1 MLRAD
6 RAPLERD
13 AERAAIDALLDRALA
28 GDGGALM
35 VEGPAGIGKTTL
47 LAGARGEAER
57 RGLRVLRARGGVL
70 ERELEYAVV
79 RQLVERA
86 VLGAGEARRD
96 ALLSGPAAPAAGVIG
111 THPPP
116 RDAGPIH
123 DPSPDLLHGLGWLV
137 AHLADEAPLLLVV
150 DDAHWADPASLRALA
165 YLARRLDGLRV
176 ALLLGARVA
185 EAGAVQPLLDE
196 LRVCAGPDVVRPGE
210 LTPAGVGRLLAD
222 AFGVPVD
229 DALATACASATGGNP
244 FFATE
249 LAAELAASHASP
261 AEVDPAAVA
270 HTGPTAVRRSLLLRL
285 GHLGAPARGLAQAV
299 AVLGGE
305 GDLALAA
312 ATAGLGPQD
321 AADGVDALVAA
332 GLLEG
337 GPPLRL
343 LHPLVRA
350 AIVEDTPPSDRAAAH
365 RRAFRALAARGA
377 RDDALVP
384 HALSTVPEGDPE
396 VVGLLRRAGTRA
408 LRTGAPEAAVVHL
421 RRALAEPPSPEERP
435 AVLAALGRAEIRQGA
450 FADGVGHLDHALEGL
465 QTGTGRT
472 DALRDRAFAAF
483 AGRGMGAARETVREA
498 VSELTARGR
507 EDDALQL
514 EADLSLL
521 AWLSGQPHGLDLGR
535 HGGLAGHTRA
545 ERTVLALLAQERHAT
560 GAAPSVVVELAERAL
575 GGGRL
580 VAEDTSEALHWYM
593 ATYALLTCEA
603 HAAAA
608 ATIEDALSDGRRRG
622 SAFARAGALGT
633 RAVLALNQGRPRDA
647 EADARS
653 AARGAIPPV
662 MVPVNAAYVVLALVD
677 QGDLAGAEETLVAGG
692 LEHGP
697 GGPTVLRW
705 IPWARLRLREAQGRT
720 ADVRSDVA
728 PLRDDDAAGAPM
740 RALAW
745 RALVARAL
753 ARDGRDDEARRHADE
768 HLAWARS
775 WGRPGALGV
784 ALRASALAGPA
795 SARVEGLEDAVA
807 VLAGS
812 DLRTE
817 EARARQELGVAR
829 LRSGRRRDGRAALT
843 EALESAVACG
853 ADGVARAAA
862 DELAVA
868 GVPAARL
875 RFDALTPSE
884 RRIAELAASGGTNRE
899 IAQELF
905 VTPKTVENHL
915 TRVYAKLGVGSREAL
930 ATAL

>member
-6 RAPLERD
+6 RVPLERD
-13 AERAAIDALLDRALA
+13 AERAAIAALLDRATA
-28 GDGGALM
+28 GEGGALI

-47 LAGARGEAER
+47 LAGARAEAAR
-57 RGLRVLRARGGVL
+57 RDLRVLGARGGVL

-79 RQLVERA
+79 RQLLERA
-86 VLGAGEARRD
+86 VLGADAECRA

-111 THPPP
+111 AHPPP
-116 RDAGPIH
+116 RDSGPIH

-196 LRVCAGPDVVRPGE
+196 LRVSAGPHVVRPGE
-210 LTPAGVGRLLAD
+210 LTPRGVGRLLAD
-222 AFGVPVD
+222 AFGRPVD
-229 DALATACASATGGNP
+229 EALADACAAATGGNP
-244 FFATE
+244 FFASE

-261 AEVDPAAVA
+261 EEVDAAAVA

-285 GHLGAPARGLAQAV
+285 GHLGRPARALAQAV

-305 GDLALAA
+305 GDLALAG
-312 ATAGLGPQD
+312 ATAGLD
-321 AADGVDALVAA
+321 AADAAEGVDALVAA
-332 GLLEG
+332 GLLDG

-350 AIVEDTPPSDRAAAH
+350 AISEDTPPSDRAAAH
-365 RRAFRALAARGA
+365 RRAFAALAGRGA
-377 RDDALVP
+377 SDDALVP
-384 HALSTVPEGDPE
+384 HALAVVPEGDPA
-396 VVGLLRRAGTRA
+396 VVGLLHRAGTRA
-408 LRTGAPEAAVVHL
+408 LRSGAPESAVVHL
-421 RRALAEPPSPEERP
+421 RRALAEPPPPEQRP
-435 AVLAALGRAEIRQGA
+435 SVLAALGRAEIRQGA

-465 QTGTGRT
+465 RDGPGRA

-483 AGRGMGAARETVREA
+483 AGSGMRAARETVRAA
-498 VSELTARGR
+498 VADLAGRGQ
-507 EDDALQL
+507 EDDALLL
-514 EADLSLL
+514 EADLALL
-521 AWLSGQPHGLDLGR
+521 AWLSGQAHGLDLGR
-535 HGGLAGHTRA
+535 HERLAGHTRA
-545 ERTVLALLAQERHAT
+545 ERTLLALLAQERHAT
-560 GAAPSVVVELAERAL
+560 GAPPDVVIELAERAL
-575 GGGRL
+575 AGGRL

-603 HAAAA
+603 HESARV
-608 ATIEDALSDGRRRG
+608 TIEDALADGRRRG

-653 AARGAIPPV
+653 ASRGATPPV
-662 MVPVNAAYVVLALVD
+662 MAPVRAAYVVLALVD
-677 QGDLAGAEETLVAGG
+677 QGDLVGAEKTLVAGG

-705 IPWARLRLREAQGRT
+705 VPWARLRLREAQGRT
-720 ADVRSDVA
+720 ADVLADVA
-728 PLRDDDAAGAPM
+728 PLRDDDTAGSPM

-753 ARDGRDDEARRHADE
+753 ARDGRVEEARRHADE

-795 SARVEGLEDAVA
+795 TARAAGLDEAVA
-807 VLAGS
+807 VLERS

-817 EARARQELGVAR
+817 EARARHALGVAL
-829 LRSGRRRDGRAALT
+829 LRSGLRRDGRAALAA
-843 EALESAVACG
+843 ALEAAVECG

-862 DELAVA
+862 EELAVA

-884 RRIAELAASGGTNRE
+884 RRVAELAAAGGTNRE

-930 ATAL
+930 ETAL